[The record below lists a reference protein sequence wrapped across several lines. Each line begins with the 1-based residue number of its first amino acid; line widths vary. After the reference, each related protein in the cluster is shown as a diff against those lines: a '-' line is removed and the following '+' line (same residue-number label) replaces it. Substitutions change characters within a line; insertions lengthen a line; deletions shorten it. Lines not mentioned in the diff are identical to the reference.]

1 MLKIEVDEK
10 FPNAYSKEIKE
21 VSNKIATKVVNAL
34 NKALQKEKVKYER
47 ALKRTAKPLIRQKRF
62 VRGSW
67 AEFYKVLAD
76 ELYAEK
82 METTPVMSFAS
93 MGGTGQE
100 MFSVKTGFYAH
111 DGSGG
116 ADIPSLYYTGKKRGK
131 PTVPKN
137 PAWEGVYVKAT
148 KGNPVSHTLIRGAS
162 RGRRSNKFTQ
172 SKGSRGR
179 YVIPKGYQ
187 SPAWENKGKERFEK
201 YIASIE
207 NAFQRESERVL
218 SEMNR

>member
-1 MLKIEVDEK
+1 MLKIEVDED
-10 FPNAYSKEIKE
+10 FPDAFGKEVKEI
-21 VSNKIATKVVNAL
+21 SSDIARKVVNAL
-34 NKALQKEKVKYER
+34 NKALQKEKNKYEK
-47 ALKRTAKPLIRQKRF
+47 ALRRTAKPLIRQKRF

-82 METTPVMSFAS
+82 METTPVMS
-93 MGGTGQE
+93 MVTMTGTGEE
-100 MFSVKTGFYAH
+100 MFSVKTGFYSH
-111 DGSGG
+111 EGSGG
-116 ADIPSLYYTGKKRGK
+116 YDLPTLYFKGKPKGK
-131 PTVPKN
+131 PTTPKN
-137 PAWEGVYVKAT
+137 PEWEGVYVKAT

-172 SKGSRGR
+172 SKGSRGK

-187 SPAWENKGKERFEK
+187 SPAWKNDGKERFEK

-207 NAFQRESERVL
+207 QAFQRESKRVL